1 MHRWR
6 KRGNLGCG
14 LGRLDRW
21 DMETVLIPG
30 AGMLSRTAR
39 SPQGVGRKAV
49 LLEQAVLLDTQASL
63 RWTRQHF
70 WLPGFQTSRA
80 DEKLC

>member
-1 MHRWR
+1 M
-6 KRGNLGCG
+6 G
-14 LGRLDRW
+14 LAGLDRW

-39 SPQGVGRKAV
+39 SPRGVGR
-49 LLEQAVLLDTQASL
+49 EERQDQAVLLDTQASL

-70 WLPGFQTSRA
+70 WLLGFQTSRA